1 MHTFNSKKV
10 TIMGKKTPKN
20 IIFSTD
26 TKDPLLMNFQITNSR
41 EGSIRGGNAMQMDS
55 CGIFKSPI
63 REKDQFG
70 EGMQCNG

>member
-26 TKDPLLMNFQITNSR
+26 TKDPLLMP
-41 EGSIRGGNAMQMDS
+41 QMDS
-55 CGIFKSPI
+55 CGIFKSPV

-70 EGMQCNG
+70 EGMQCNV